1 MSFRGE
7 ASGGVAKCRLFSQ
20 ADNVVKITVDV
31 YKPAA
36 FILWPITNYDNVLL
50 QFMIAWLLQFLTTVF
65 TFYDIITIHVI
76 NGISLK
82 AATSN
87 GLPWEDK
94 Q

>member
-1 MSFRGE
+1 ME
-7 ASGGVAKCRLFSQ
+7 
-20 ADNVVKITVDV
+20 ADNVVKITVDI

-50 QFMIAWLLQFLTTVF
+50 QFTIAWFLQFFTTVI

-82 AATSN
+82 AATSKLAL
-87 GLPWEDK
+87 GR
-94 Q
+94 

>member
-1 MSFRGE
+1 M
-7 ASGGVAKCRLFSQ
+7 V
-20 ADNVVKITVDV
+20 ADNVVKITVDI
-31 YKPAA
+31 YKPGAA
-36 FILWPITNYDNVLL
+36 FILWHITNYDNVLL
-50 QFMIAWLLQFLTTVF
+50 QFKIAWLLQFLTTVI

-87 GLPWEDK
+87 GSPWEDK